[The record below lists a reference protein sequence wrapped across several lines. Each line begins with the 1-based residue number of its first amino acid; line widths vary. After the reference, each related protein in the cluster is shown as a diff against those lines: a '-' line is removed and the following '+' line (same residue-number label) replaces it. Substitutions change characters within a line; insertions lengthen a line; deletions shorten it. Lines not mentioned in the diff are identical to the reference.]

1 MWKFTFC
8 VMIEA
13 HRKKDWDIEAIFLG
27 GLRFK
32 QCSVS
37 SISAD
42 LPGGGSG
49 VNKCQIGVPHRT
61 RCSNTQKWWIAAYSA
76 ACNETKQH
84 LAVGE
89 APLFAVSKK
98 EGRIRVGLSVAVS
111 GSAVRTPNMDFFPS
125 VWVDKALLS
134 YVAINR
140 SGSLSLSRCCFSF
153 FLVRRRTSEWKK
165 KKNFLPAA
173 GAVASITTEWL
184 YTIIEKTQGH
194 LNDKDVGV
202 FLFFTNIYYSMWNMR
217 FYSCDS
223 GRYFI

>member
-1 MWKFTFC
+1 
-8 VMIEA
+8 MIEA

-32 QCSVS
+32 QCSVL

-42 LPGGGSG
+42 LPGSGSG

-98 EGRIRVGLSVAVS
+98 EGRYGWAYRW
-111 GSAVRTPNMDFFPS
+111 RFPEARYELQIWIS
-125 VWVDKALLS
+125 SLLS
-134 YVAINR
+134 
-140 SGSLSLSRCCFSF
+140 GWTKRCCPTLQSTVADLCLFLVVFLSFLWDGAQVNGRRKKIF
-153 FLVRRRTSEWKK
+153 FLLLEQ
-165 KKNFLPAA
+165 LQA
-173 GAVASITTEWL
+173 
-184 YTIIEKTQGH
+184 
-194 LNDKDVGV
+194 
-202 FLFFTNIYYSMWNMR
+202 
-217 FYSCDS
+217 
-223 GRYFI
+223 